1 MTYISPE
8 EQLSFANRRRQTKDR
23 YQRGLAQ
30 TDWQEGQYQSQQGL
44 DTQNLAQQWDQVR
57 RRLPGR
63 YHARGLANSGLL
75 GLGLQEYG
83 QARSGAYGDLAG
95 RYQQM
100 MGQVGQNRQ
109 NLGLD
114 YTSGMADI
122 DDLERMRRAQIAAS
136 LRGF

>member
-8 EQLSFANRRRQTKDR
+8 EQLSFANRRRQTSDR
-23 YQRGLAQ
+23 YQRGMAEA
-30 TDWQEGQYQSQQGL
+30 DWQEGSYQAQQGL
-44 DTQNLAQQWDQVR
+44 DTQNLATQWDKVR
-57 RRLPGR
+57 KRLPGS
-63 YHARGLANSGLL
+63 YHGRGLANSGLL
-75 GLGLQEYG
+75 GQGLQEYG
-83 QARSGAYGDLAG
+83 EARTGAYGDLAA

-100 MGQVGQNRQ
+100 IGQVGQNRQ